1 MPLETQKATR
11 SSTTTHRMQT
21 KSVTRSQRHGAEE
34 DFLTHVNS
42 RFTEHLKNDVASNM
56 WEFLGNGSTPSNLNL
71 QTTDSEATV
80 AAVNRN
86 LNHPFINLSG
96 FTATAYWNNRQG
108 QARHGTLITP
118 RHIIAAD
125 HYHLDTN
132 NDGVAGQNNTYTGS
146 SFTVGDKLAFKDN
159 KNNTYFRTV
168 VGVSDEILGNT
179 TGNMLD
185 AEVSTLNADLP
196 DSIQPVK
203 LLPPDFPKY
212 VATTIQTV
220 YIPSASF
227 NAETGDTTRSLSE
240 RKAPNFIRQPIQVAH
255 RDRYGKWAANLKT
268 EFSNNHKH
276 STAMS
281 EYKANYF
288 GSGESGFTQEREH
301 AKLFGFDLKGM
312 LNNFQYRR
320 PYNTPWYLRF
330 ADILGFTNR
339 PDLTTD
345 IVSGSSG
352 TPQFLFVKDECVFVS
367 FANQYTTSNMYWGY
381 EACGIDAQ
389 TTTVD
394 YSSTDNILKA
404 IVKADAV
411 SGANTGYKPNS
422 IDLSSYFYV
431 PKQNAYLKNNLVQG
445 LDATEPWEDL
455 GTVPNST
462 VVYPYNP

>member
-21 KSVTRSQRHGAEE
+21 RSVTRSQRHGAEE

-42 RFTEHLKNDVASNM
+42 RFTEHLKNDVVSNM
-56 WEFLGNGSTPSNLNL
+56 WEFLGNGSTPSNLAL
-71 QTTDSEATV
+71 SSTSSDADV

-86 LNHPFINLSG
+86 LNHPFINIAG

-125 HYHLDTN
+125 HYHLATN
-132 NDGVAGQNNTYTGS
+132 ADGVAGQNNTHTGS

-179 TGNMLD
+179 TFANNILD

-212 VATTIQTV
+212 VATTVQTV
-220 YIPSASF
+220 YIPSASVS
-227 NAETGDTTRSLSE
+227 AETGVTTRSLGE
-240 RKAPNFIRQPIQVAH
+240 YKAPNFIRQPIQVAH

-268 EFSNNHKH
+268 EFSNNHTH
-276 STAMS
+276 GTSMS
-281 EYKANYF
+281 EYKADQF
-288 GSGESGFTQEREH
+288 GLGESSFTQEREH
-301 AKLFGFDLKGM
+301 AKLFGFDIKGM
-312 LNNFQYRR
+312 LNNFQIRR
-320 PYNTPWYLRF
+320 FGTNPWYLKF

-352 TPQFLFVKDECVFVS
+352 APQFLFVKDECVFVA
-367 FANQYTTSNMYWGY
+367 FTNQFQTSNLYWGY
-381 EACGIDAQ
+381 EACGINAQ
-389 TTTVD
+389 TSPND

-411 SGANTGYKPNS
+411 SGANTGYKPES

-431 PKQNAYLKNNLVQG
+431 PKQNAYLKNNLVTG
-445 LDATEPWEDL
+445 NDATEPWENL
-455 GTVPNST
+455 GTIPNST
-462 VVYPYNP
+462 VQYP